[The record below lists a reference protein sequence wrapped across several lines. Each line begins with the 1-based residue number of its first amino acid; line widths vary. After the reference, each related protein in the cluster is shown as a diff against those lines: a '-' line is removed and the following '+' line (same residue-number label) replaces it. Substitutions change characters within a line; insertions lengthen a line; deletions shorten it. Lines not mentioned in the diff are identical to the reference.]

1 MRTQCK
7 MDIHEPG
14 SGPSPDIK
22 FDSTLILSIP
32 VSRTVRNKCS
42 LFKLPIYG
50 NLSTWAKTLFL
61 AISLFLTWGQSL
73 AGKKRW
79 GWYLLPKVTKPHLT
93 GGWTPLPLALT
104 MPIWRQWTPS
114 YTLWVPTLFFVF
126 LNFLAM
132 PRIMWDL
139 GSLTR
144 DWIHASCI
152 GSRVLLNHWT
162 AREVSPLCVLVKG
175 E

>member
-126 LNFLAM
+126 FKFFGHATYHVGSWFPDQGLNPCLLY
-132 PRIMWDL
+132 WKQ
-139 GSLTR
+139 SLTQ
-144 DWIHASCI
+144 
-152 GSRVLLNHWT
+152 
-162 AREVSPLCVLVKG
+162 PLDCQRSLSTLCFS
-175 E
+175 